1 MKILIAVVRPEKLP
15 DVKQALLKDDVHM
28 MSIVDVRGCG
38 QQKGFVEEYRGIVE
52 EVKLHRKVMLF
63 IALNDSYVDKALK
76 AIVRGARTNGGSVGD
91 GKIFVLPLED
101 CVRIRTG
108 ETGVYA
114 IGGESSEAKKVGSKG
129 KVITV

>member
-28 MSIVDVRGCG
+28 MTIVDVRGCG

-52 EVKLHRKVMLF
+52 EVQLHRKVMLF
-63 IALNDSYVDKALK
+63 IAINDSYVDKALK
-76 AIVRGARTNGGSVGD
+76 AIVKGARTNGGGVGD
-91 GKIFVLPLED
+91 GKIFVLPLDD

-108 ETGVYA
+108 ETGVHA
-114 IGGESSEAKKVGSKG
+114 IGGEAPELKKSDGKS
-129 KVITV
+129 KVIVI